1 MSELDKTIEEL
12 EAEVQAE
19 LDEAAQDAPTKGAA
33 KADSIEKAEGE
44 VQDLGGAGEGS
55 LDAKSGSHNNAAKA
69 KKVSGDAQQ
78 KGSKG
83 DMGGDATATKVK
95 EPLAAGTEID
105 HDGEELEEGAMKK
118 SDMIAA
124 MMSKIEM
131 MKATEL
137 KAAYGSMMKPKE

>member
-33 KADSIEKAEGE
+33 KADSMEKAEGE

-69 KKVSGDAQQ
+69 KKVSVTHNKKALKEIWAVTLLLLRLKNPLPLEQ
-78 KGSKG
+78 KSTT
-83 DMGGDATATKVK
+83 MVRN
-95 EPLAAGTEID
+95 
-105 HDGEELEEGAMKK
+105 
-118 SDMIAA
+118 
-124 MMSKIEM
+124 
-131 MKATEL
+131 
-137 KAAYGSMMKPKE
+137 